1 MLVKLVIALPIVLFL
16 GLLVFSAVKSKRNP
30 SMCCTT
36 MSSEHDARLR

>member
-30 SMCCTT
+30 TTCCTT
-36 MSSEHDARLR
+36 VASERDARMH